1 MLEAFSAYIK
11 NIAVFTLF
19 AAFAELLMP
28 ENNFKKYLSI
38 VMGLLLLTAVLK
50 PMLLIFQRGSDL
62 ELQTIQKTVSLWAES
77 NEGVNTAQE
86 KWNDE
91 MILDIYKKELEQ
103 KWTQELQNKFHTDTV
118 SVLAEFSQQP
128 DNYGQIISV
137 SIVGECERG
146 EEMKEYMKS
155 KYDIERILKIGRAH
169 V

>member
-38 VMGLLLLTAVLK
+38 VMGLLLLTAVSK

-155 KYDIERILKIGRAH
+155 KYDIERILIEDS
-169 V
+169 

>member
-28 ENNFKKYLSI
+28 ENNFKKYLSF
-38 VMGLLLLTAVLK
+38 VMGLLLLTSVLK

-128 DNYGQIISV
+128 DNYG
-137 SIVGECERG
+137 IVGECERG

-155 KYDIERILKIGRAH
+155 KYDIERILIEDS
-169 V
+169 

>member
-1 MLEAFSAYIK
+1 
-11 NIAVFTLF
+11 
-19 AAFAELLMP
+19 
-28 ENNFKKYLSI
+28 
-38 VMGLLLLTAVLK
+38 MGLLLLTAVLK

-155 KYDIERILKIGRAH
+155 KYDIERILIEDS
-169 V
+169 

>member
-146 EEMKEYMKS
+146 
-155 KYDIERILKIGRAH
+155 
-169 V
+169 

>member
-155 KYDIERILKIGRAH
+155 KYDIERILIEDS
-169 V
+169 

>member
-155 KYDIERILKIGRAH
+155 KYDIERILKR
-169 V
+169 

>member
-137 SIVGECERG
+137 SIVGE
-146 EEMKEYMKS
+146 
-155 KYDIERILKIGRAH
+155 
-169 V
+169 

>member
-1 MLEAFSAYIK
+1 MLE
-11 NIAVFTLF
+11 VFTLF
-19 AAFAELLMP
+19 VAFAELLMP

-155 KYDIERILKIGRAH
+155 KYDIERILIEDS
-169 V
+169 

>member
-1 MLEAFSAYIK
+1 
-11 NIAVFTLF
+11 
-19 AAFAELLMP
+19 MP

-155 KYDIERILKIGRAH
+155 KYDIERILIEDS
-169 V
+169 

>member
-137 SIVGECERG
+137 SIVGECEG
-146 EEMKEYMKS
+146 
-155 KYDIERILKIGRAH
+155 GRR
-169 V
+169 

>member
-1 MLEAFSAYIK
+1 
-11 NIAVFTLF
+11 
-19 AAFAELLMP
+19 
-28 ENNFKKYLSI
+28 
-38 VMGLLLLTAVLK
+38 
-50 PMLLIFQRGSDL
+50 MLLIFQRGSDL

-155 KYDIERILKIGRAH
+155 KYDIERILIEDS
-169 V
+169 

>member
-28 ENNFKKYLSI
+28 ENNFKKYLSL

-50 PMLLIFQRGSDL
+50 PMLLIFQRGTDL

-77 NEGVNTAQE
+77 NVEVNTAQE

-103 KWTQELQNKFHTDTV
+103 KWTEELQNKFHTDAV

-128 DNYGQIISV
+128 DNYGEILSV
-137 SIVGECERG
+137 SIVGECEKG
-146 EEMKEYMKS
+146 EEMKEYMKN
-155 KYDIERILKIGRAH
+155 KYDIEGILIEDS
-169 V
+169 

>member
-19 AAFAELLMP
+19 TAFAELLMP

-155 KYDIERILKIGRAH
+155 KYDIERILIEDS
-169 V
+169 

>member
-19 AAFAELLMP
+19 VAFAELLMP

-155 KYDIERILKIGRAH
+155 KYDIERILIEDS
-169 V
+169 

>member
-50 PMLLIFQRGSDL
+50 PMLLIFQRGTDL

-77 NEGVNTAQE
+77 SKEVNTTQE

-103 KWTQELQNKFHTDTV
+103 KWTKELQNKFHTDTI
-118 SVLAEFSQQP
+118 SVLTELSKQP
-128 DNYGQIISV
+128 DNYGQILSV
-137 SIVGECERG
+137 SIVGKCEKG
-146 EEMKEYMKS
+146 EEMKEYMKN
-155 KYDIERILKIGRAH
+155 KYDIEGIIIEDS
-169 V
+169 

>member
-50 PMLLIFQRGSDL
+50 PMLLIFQRGSDM
-62 ELQTIQKTVSLWAES
+62 ELQTIRKTVSLWAES

-155 KYDIERILKIGRAH
+155 KYDIERILIEDS
-169 V
+169 